1 MLEETTLTANSSP
14 EDWKA
19 AWDLR
24 SDTTYLNHGSFGPSP
39 RAVIQARQAWQAQME
54 SQPMDFFVRRFPEA
68 LLEARQTL
76 AQFVGTEL
84 ENLVFVENA
93 TQAMNV
99 VANSFPLAAG
109 DQVLLTDH
117 EYGAVQRIWETTCQR
132 VDAEVIT
139 AALPSFF
146 DSVQEVVDAIFAAC
160 NDRTRLIV
168 VSHITSPTAVVLPV
182 QEICKRAR
190 QEGVQVCVDGPH
202 AVAQLP
208 LHLDQL
214 PCDYYAASCHKWLCA
229 PFGTGF
235 LYSAAEHQAR
245 LQPLT
250 LSWGQLP
257 PEDVSHWSDEFLWS
271 GTRDSSAFLAVPS
284 AIEFMESAG
293 LENFRQQGHAMAQYA
308 RQQLAEL
315 TGKEPLVADDPGWYG
330 CMAQHPLPAGDAAA
344 LQNSLWQ
351 EYGIEVPIVEW
362 NQRRF
367 IRVSCHL
374 YNDQQQI
381 DQLILALRKLL

>member
-1 MLEETTLTANSSP
+1 MAANSSP

-24 SDTTYLNHGSFGPSP
+24 SDTIYLNHGSFGPSP

-54 SQPMDFFVRRFPEA
+54 SQPMDFFVRQFPEA

-76 AQFVGTEL
+76 AQFLGAQL
-84 ENLVFVENA
+84 ENLVLVENA

-132 VDAEVIT
+132 VEAEVT
-139 AALPSFF
+139 TVSLPAFF

-182 QEICKRAR
+182 QEICERAH

-208 LHLDQL
+208 LDLGQL

-293 LENFRQQGHAMAQYA
+293 LENFRHQGHAMAQYA
-308 RQQLAEL
+308 RQQLTEL
-315 TGKEPLVADDPGWYG
+315 TGKESLVADDPCWYG